1 MRAVLSVY
9 LFAIMAM
16 PSLAAELDGHYRAN
30 LDEQPTELILRS
42 QGEQV
47 EGEYLEGRHL
57 RLTVSGRFDG
67 QALQAQISDPR
78 SGQVLANMNANYA
91 NDMLNAFWVT
101 VLPFVNTMLLMGVVT
116 VVLSNVWTA
125 WYGRLV
131 VRIDG
136 WLQRKGY
143 LQS

>member
-67 QALQAQISDPR
+67 QAACMPASSAPR
-78 SGQVLANMNANYA
+78 MSSNTSSPTCSTASG
-91 NDMLNAFWVT
+91 VT
-101 VLPFVNTMLLMGVVT
+101 PAASAAARGTALMPPAPPPDARASGRRPGHP
-116 VVLSNVWTA
+116 TA
-125 WYGRLV
+125 GSAAPARA
-131 VRIDG
+131 G
-136 WLQRKGY
+136 P
-143 LQS
+143 